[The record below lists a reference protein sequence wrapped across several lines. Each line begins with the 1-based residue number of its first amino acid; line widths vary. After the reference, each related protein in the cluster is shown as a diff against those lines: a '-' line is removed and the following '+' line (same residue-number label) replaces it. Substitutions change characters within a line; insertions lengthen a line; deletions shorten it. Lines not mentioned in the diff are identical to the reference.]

1 MLHDDE
7 YITSIE
13 GTDHRYDGSA
23 RLRALTSLKFKTSYN
38 RESLLFG
45 KPVGKKFIIQGEG
58 FRTKLVGFSGI
69 SELDRQSALGAYF
82 TVAPPLTFSVVQGGA
97 IGGEENVNW
106 DDGIPGRVSKIKV
119 VSRWPRI
126 YSIDLD
132 YIDADH
138 EYIIR
143 HGGFGQVP
151 PRDDTSLA
159 PQEVFTDTVCALVFN

>member
-13 GTDHRYDGSA
+13 GTYHGYDVSA
-23 RLRALTSLKFKTSYN
+23 SLRALTSLKFKTSYN

-45 KPVGKKFIIQGEG
+45 KTVGKKFIIQGEG
-58 FRTKLVGFSGI
+58 FRTKLVGFRGI
-69 SELDRQSALGAYF
+69 SELDRLSALGAYF
-82 TVAPPLTFSVVQGGA
+82 TVAPPLTCSVVQGGA
-97 IGGEENVNW
+97 IGGEDVYW

-126 YSIDLD
+126 YSFDLE